1 MGSER
6 DIFKKRVN
14 YKPFEYPEVMT
25 FIEAI
30 NKSYWVHSEVDF
42 TADIQDFKTNL
53 NDREREVIKRS
64 LLSIAQVEISVKTFW
79 GDLYNYFPKPEIN
92 GLGSTFAECEW
103 RHSEAYSRLLEVL
116 GYNEEFENI
125 KIKDK

>member
-6 DIFKKRVN
+6 NIFKKRVN

-25 FIEAI
+25 FIDSI

-53 NDREREVIKRS
+53 ENKEKEVIS
-64 LLSIAQVEISVKTFW
+64 LF
-79 GDLYNYFPKPEIN
+79 
-92 GLGSTFAECEW
+92 
-103 RHSEAYSRLLEVL
+103 
-116 GYNEEFENI
+116 
-125 KIKDK
+125 